1 LLQRDVEEVTL
12 VEEENKLSCC
22 DLFQN
27 LSCIFCVLT
36 IRAKRNGASFGIVS
50 FVSGTDSDDSVVRH
64 GNRRKEAQKRPQSS
78 WDCGLFRLVYTKTMT
93 ISRADLR
100 AELN

>member
-27 LSCIFCVLT
+27 LFGIFCVLT
-36 IRAKRNGASFGIVS
+36 IRAKRERTASFGIVS
-50 FVSGTDSDDSVVRH
+50 FVSGTDGDGSVVRH

-78 WDCGLFRLVYTKTMT
+78 WECGLFRLVYTKTMT
-93 ISRADLR
+93 ISRAD
-100 AELN
+100 